1 MIVKDEEKHI
11 GDCLKSVFDV
21 VDQIVIV
28 DQGKVIAHGTLDQVK
43 QVDHPLIEGFFG
55 RHISEAQKLPSV
67 LEFFGLSAVPTNK
80 IS

>member
-1 MIVKDEEKHI
+1 SIHEIADRAIM
-11 GDCLKSVFDV
+11 L
-21 VDQIVIV
+21 
-28 DQGKVIAHGTLDQVK
+28 DQGKVVAYGSLDQVK